1 VAHGTAYDIAW
12 RGVADGDGMVEAAR
26 VAARLAAGPAAL

>member
-12 RGVADGDGMVEAAR
+12 QGLADASSLIAAVR
-26 VAARLAAGPAAL
+26 VAGRLVNCRY

>member
-12 RGVADGDGMVEAAR
+12 RGLADARGLVEAAR
-26 VAARLAAGPAAL
+26 VAARLSRG